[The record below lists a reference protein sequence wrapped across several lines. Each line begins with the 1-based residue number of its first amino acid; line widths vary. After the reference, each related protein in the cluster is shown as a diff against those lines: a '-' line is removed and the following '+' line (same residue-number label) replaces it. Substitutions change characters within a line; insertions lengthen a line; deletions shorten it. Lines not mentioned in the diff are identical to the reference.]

1 MQSPTKLSVTLSLCE
16 ICNYWDADALKK
28 LTSATLAL
36 AWAELG
42 NNADQE
48 EIMQVL
54 EVMMQVLK
62 VKMNVL
68 RCDNA
73 SDGFKKM
80 KAAQC

>member
-1 MQSPTKLSVTLSLCE
+1 MGGLLDQMV
-16 ICNYWDADALKK
+16 KK

-54 EVMMQVLK
+54 EVMMQVVK
-62 VKMNVL
+62 VKMIMQVMVS
-68 RCDNA
+68 R
-73 SDGFKKM
+73 K
-80 KAAQC
+80 